1 LQNRADHL
9 FFISSRRGDLPI
21 GEETLN
27 LAFQRLQIGNSLFN
41 LLQLVLQVLANFWAR
56 LLPSVVDV
64 QDVANF
70 LQAQAQAL
78 AAADKSQTNQNRRVE
93 QPIAGLRPFH
103 RWLQQAYRFVV
114 AHRAYRQAG
123 C

>member
-41 LLQLVLQVLANFWAR
+41 LPQLALQMLANFWTR
-56 LLPSVVDV
+56 LLPSVVDI
-64 QDVANF
+64 QD
-70 LQAQAQAL
+70 L
-78 AAADKSQTNQNRRVE
+78 AD
-93 QPIAGLRPFH
+93 F
-103 RWLQQAYRFVV
+103 F
-114 AHRAYRQAG
+114 
-123 C
+123 